1 MRRQNLRVLRS
12 FGLDQVRQLAS
23 CKTLENSPGA
33 AKKLHH
39 SIRLERAPPLATP
52 RTPGCSQRAAPPLL
66 ARKWELPAWEAARN
80 TLSTGLQLG
89 AALHAAATRRRPV
102 FHTGAVGGVRRGA
115 TCWASRRFI
124 LGFLAIQRVDGPSLA
139 MLTHPSNSSCFLGQI
154 RPGPSSCRAGHL
166 AGVFFATPR
175 RVLVRA
181 AARITRLRGP
191 PWRRHSGT
199 TPRSGGAAGSRIP

>member
-115 TCWASRRFI
+115 TCWASRRCI
-124 LGFLAIQRVDGPSLA
+124 LGVLAIQRVDGPIIGDVDSPQQFKLLPWTTLRVFRRRNVA
-139 MLTHPSNSSCFLGQI
+139 NNGCFSRL
-154 RPGPSSCRAGHL
+154 PAG
-166 AGVFFATPR
+166 
-175 RVLVRA
+175 A
-181 AARITRLRGP
+181 AAGRRRATEILLGGGTRARLLNTAV
-191 PWRRHSGT
+191 RRD
-199 TPRSGGAAGSRIP
+199 PDDE